1 MRISVGIDIA
11 KELHW
16 VTAIDADGMV
26 LIDRKLENAP
36 SAIAW
41 LAGELTGLGGSVRVG
56 LDVVGGIAGLA
67 EAMLAEAGLALVH
80 VPGLAVNR
88 ARQGTVGGEN
98 KSDPRDARAIAE
110 QVRTRSDLRPIEPAS
125 ELDLEIRLLVGR
137 RRDLV
142 DAQTQR
148 LSRIHDLLVGIFP
161 GLERGLDLTCKGP
174 LHLLTRYVTPTELRA
189 AGKKRLV
196 RHLQAAGG
204 LPKVEGLA
212 ERALAAAAEQA
223 VAVPAERMTAR
234 LIRELAAE
242 ALASRARLI
251 ELDRELEA
259 LLDRHPAASGGS
271 VSGGARARRRG
282 RDAALIRSL
291 PGMGAVLTA
300 ELIAEAGNLSR
311 FRSADALASAAG
323 IAPVLRQ
330 SGRTRFLRRPTGG
343 NKGLKRV
350 FYQSAFCSLG
360 HADSRTFYDRKR
372 REGKRHHQA
381 VIALARR
388 RINVLWAVLHHRTPF
403 QTGFKATA

>member
-11 KELHW
+11 KEVHW
-16 VTAIDADGMV
+16 VTAIDADGV
-26 LIDRKLENAP
+26 VRIDRKLANTPPE
-36 SAIAW
+36 IAQ
-41 LAGELTGLGGSVRVG
+41 LAVELQALGGTVHIG
-56 LDVVGGIAGLA
+56 LDVIGGIAGLA
-67 EAMLAEAGLALVH
+67 EAMLAEAGFELVH

-88 ARQGTVGGEN
+88 ARQGTTGGEN
-98 KSDPRDARAIAE
+98 KSDPRDARTIAD
-110 QVRTRSDLRPIEPAS
+110 QVRTRADLRPIEPAG

-148 LSRIHDLLVGIFP
+148 LSRLHDLLVGIFP
-161 GLERGLDLTCKGP
+161 GLERVLDLTTKGP
-174 LHLLTRYVTPTELRA
+174 LHLLTRYVTPSELRA
-189 AGKKRLV
+189 AGNKRLV
-196 RHLQAAGG
+196 RHLKAAGG
-204 LPKVEGLA
+204 VPKTDALA
-212 ERALAAAAEQA
+212 ERALAAAVEQTI
-223 VAVPAERMTAR
+223 AVPAERMTAR
-234 LIRELAAE
+234 LIRELAVE

-259 LLDRHPAASGGS
+259 RLKRHP
-271 VSGGARARRRG
+271 
-282 RDAALIRSL
+282 DAALIRSL

-330 SGRTRFLRRPTGG
+330 SGKTRFLRRPAGG

-360 HADSRTFYDRKR
+360 QHDSRAFYNRKR

-388 RINVLWAVLHHRTPF
+388 RINVLWALIHSRTPF
-403 QTGFKATA
+403 QPGFKTAA

>member
-11 KELHW
+11 KEVHW
-16 VTAIDADGMV
+16 VVALDADSV
-26 LIDRKLENAP
+26 VRIDRKLANTPAE
-36 SAIAW
+36 IAQ
-41 LAGELTGLGGSVRVG
+41 LAAELGELASSTCGTVRIG

-67 EAMLAEAGLALVH
+67 EAMLADAGFALVH
-80 VPGLAVNR
+80 VSGLAVNR
-88 ARQGTVGGEN
+88 ARQGTRGGEN
-98 KSDPRDARAIAE
+98 KSDPRDAHTIAE
-110 QVRTRSDLRPIEPAS
+110 QVRIRTDLRPIEPAS

-142 DAQTQR
+142 DTQTQR
-148 LSRIHDLLVGIFP
+148 LSRLHDLLVSIFP
-161 GLERGLDLTCKGP
+161 GLERTLDLTTKGP
-174 LHLLTRYVTPTELRA
+174 LHLLTRYVTPAELRA
-189 AGKKRLV
+189 VGEKRLV
-196 RHLQAAGG
+196 RHLKAAGG
-204 LPKVEGLA
+204 LPKVEALA
-212 ERALAAAAEQA
+212 QRALAAAAEQT
-223 VAVPAERMTAR
+223 VTVPAERMTAR

-259 LLDRHPAASGGS
+259 LLKRHP
-271 VSGGARARRRG
+271 
-282 RDAALIRSL
+282 DAALIRSL

-311 FRSADALASAAG
+311 FRSANALASAAG

-330 SGRTRFLRRPTGG
+330 SGKTRFLRRPAGG

-360 HADSRTFYDRKR
+360 QDDSRAFYNRKR

-388 RINVLWAVLHHRTPF
+388 RVNVLWACCTLAPPSSPVSKQPLD
-403 QTGFKATA
+403 

>member
-11 KELHW
+11 KEIHW
-16 VTAIDADGMV
+16 VTAVSPDGEV
-26 LIDRKLENAP
+26 LIDRKLLNTP
-36 SAIAW
+36 TD
-41 LAGELTGLGGSVRVG
+41 LAAVVDQLAALEGPIRVG

-67 EAMLAEAGLALVH
+67 EAMLAQAGFTLVH

-98 KSDPRDARAIAE
+98 KSDPRDARTIAD
-110 QVRTRSDLRPIEPAS
+110 QVRTRQDLRVIEPS
-125 ELDLEIRLLVGR
+125 TELDLEIRLLVGR

-148 LSRIHDLLVGIFP
+148 LSRLHDLLVGIFP
-161 GLERGLDLTCKGP
+161 GLERSLDLTTKGP
-174 LHLLTRYVTPTELRA
+174 LHLLTRFVTPAELRT

-196 RHLQAAGG
+196 RHLQTAGG
-204 LPKVEGLA
+204 LPNIDLLA
-212 ERALAAAAEQA
+212 DRVLVAANEQTI
-223 VAVPAERMTAR
+223 AVPAERMTAR

-242 ALASRARLI
+242 ALTSRTRLI

-259 LLDRHPAASGGS
+259 LLERHP
-271 VSGGARARRRG
+271 
-282 RDAALIRSL
+282 DAALIRSL

-300 ELIAEAGNLSR
+300 ELIAQAGNLSR

-323 IAPVLRQ
+323 MAPVLRQ
-330 SGRTRFLRRPTGG
+330 SGRTRFLRRPNGG

-360 HADSRTFYDRKR
+360 HADSRAFYDRKKR
-372 REGKRHHQA
+372 KGKRHHQA

-388 RINVLWAVLHHRTPF
+388 RVNVLWAVLQTRTPYKA
-403 QTGFKATA
+403 GFKTDP